1 MINRKIV
8 SIKFLGIRME
18 LDDIEGNLFNAF
30 FGAAYS
36 VIMFGP
42 IIIPLTNEN
51 FITETNFISMG
62 LLFGTLI
69 VSFWMLVKNSMDW
82 STEEIKSVS
91 TNLSDLKYLVNDLK
105 KKSEIKQISLLIFAV
120 IPGIVYNIGLLNVH
134 QVFVWIF
141 SIMILL
147 TLQFYESRNLSKFS
161 EFKGGV

>member
-8 SIKFLGIRME
+8 YVKFLGIRME

-62 LLFGTLI
+62 ILFGILI

-82 STEEIKSVS
+82 STEEIQSVS
-91 TNLSDLKYLVNDLK
+91 TNLSDLKYLVDDLK
-105 KKSEIKQISLLIFAV
+105 KKNEIK
-120 IPGIVYNIGLLNVH
+120 
-134 QVFVWIF
+134 
-141 SIMILL
+141 
-147 TLQFYESRNLSKFS
+147 
-161 EFKGGV
+161 